1 MERKGILMRLREDGV
16 EMYEKYHAEVW
27 PEMLAILKKAGI
39 ENYSIWRE
47 GTLLFAY
54 YEVEDMQKA
63 SEILGGSTVHDEWRK
78 LMRNYLWED
87 PTTGQNEWF
96 MKEVFYLE

>member
-1 MERKGILMRLREDGV
+1 MERKGILMRLREGGG
-16 EMYEKYHAEVW
+16 EMYEKYHADVW

-39 ENYSIWRE
+39 QNYSIWRE
-47 GTLLFAY
+47 GDLLFAY

-87 PTTGQNEWF
+87 PDTGKNEWF
-96 MKEVFYLE
+96 AKEVFYLQ